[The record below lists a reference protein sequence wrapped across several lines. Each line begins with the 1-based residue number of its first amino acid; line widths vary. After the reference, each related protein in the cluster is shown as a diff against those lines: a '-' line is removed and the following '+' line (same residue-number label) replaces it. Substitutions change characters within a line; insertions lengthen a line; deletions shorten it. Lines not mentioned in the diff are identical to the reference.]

1 MSINP
6 TIQLASALS
15 DIDAL
20 QMGIAD
26 LERRMDSALLAESP
40 EAITA
45 LRLELSKLKAAMGQ
59 SRNQEAFWRQELS
72 DMKEARKAQGDIAK
86 A

>member
-1 MSINP
+1 MAVNP
-6 TIQLASALS
+6 MLQLASAVS

-20 QMGIAD
+20 QTGVAD
-26 LERRMDSALLAESP
+26 LERRMDSAVLAESS
-40 EAITA
+40 EDIAA

-59 SRNQEAFWRQELS
+59 ARNQEAFWRQELS

>member
-1 MSINP
+1 MSVNP
-6 TIQLASALS
+6 IIQLASALS

-26 LERRMDSALLAESP
+26 LDRRMDAATLAESE

-59 SRNQEAFWRQELS
+59 ARNQEAFWRQELA